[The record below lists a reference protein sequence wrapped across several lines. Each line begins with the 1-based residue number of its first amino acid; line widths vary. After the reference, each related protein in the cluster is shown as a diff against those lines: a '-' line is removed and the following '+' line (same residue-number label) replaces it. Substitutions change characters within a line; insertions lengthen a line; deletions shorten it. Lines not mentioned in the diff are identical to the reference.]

1 MQQVVD
7 FLKESRAELTK
18 VSWPTKKQMINH
30 TVVVI
35 GVSIFGAVF
44 LGTLDSL
51 FGYLAQKFL
60 FR

>member
-1 MQQVVD
+1 MRQVIE
-7 FLKESRAELTK
+7 FLKESRAELMK
-18 VSWPTKKQMINH
+18 VSWPTRKQMINH

-35 GVSIFGAVF
+35 GVSLIAAVF
-44 LGTLDSL
+44 FGTLDST